1 MKKTA
6 IALVASAAAMFAA
19 SCQKETSPIQEEF
32 VPMTISAVAEG
43 LNTPVK
49 SAIEFKY
56 DVTWTANDKI
66 YVTDG
71 NDKNDTFTIIS
82 ESVGKTLGKFTQ
94 DGQTAFVSQ
103 ETPSC
108 DVEAYYPSS
117 MMDGTTPTW
126 PASQTYS
133 LENAQTVPMYSKK
146 TITATGDQTFS
157 FASLGSVLQIVFTT
171 SVENITLKSIEVKD
185 GSKTL
190 SGAFHVDDNGMAI
203 IDATDKA
210 GITLD
215 LGDGVP
221 VGFVAKYFNIAVP
234 TNDYT
239 DLAIVFTA
247 TDGSKCTLEHG
258 SVNISYNTVGRLT
271 LTGKAFKGGI
281 PKGALSGEFTVGIG
295 ADNTAGT
302 EDDVIVHFSQGNL
315 WYGKVGS
322 ATTATFN
329 FEANQYD
336 FRTYEGN
343 GSCIDGTYSTTSGTP
358 TGHWGLF
365 CWSTDATSNNW
376 GIHTNTAKA
385 QDYIAGSF
393 KDWGKNI
400 GDGNTWRT
408 LTKDEWV
415 YLFNTRTMAS
425 GGARY
430 ERLTSS
436 GITVEK
442 VTFKGV
448 VLFPDN
454 FTEQN
459 TWKTIYTTWEALKT
473 AGLVFLPAAG
483 SRSGSIVSNV
493 GDFGGYWS
501 STDCTNDYAYNVY
514 LNAGGVDP
522 AQHPNRYVGYSVR
535 LVTDVE

>member
-1 MKKTA
+1 
-6 IALVASAAAMFAA
+6 
-19 SCQKETSPIQEEF
+19 
-32 VPMTISAVAEG
+32 MTISAVAEG

-133 LENAQTVPMYSKK
+133 PENAQTVPMYSKK

-247 TDGSKCTLEHG
+247 TDGSKCTLEHTCEKH
-258 SVNISYNTVGRLT
+258 SRRT
-271 LTGKAFKGGI
+271 F
-281 PKGALSGEFTVGIG
+281 GA
-295 ADNTAGT
+295 
-302 EDDVIVHFSQGNL
+302 
-315 WYGKVGS
+315 
-322 ATTATFN
+322 
-329 FEANQYD
+329 
-336 FRTYEGN
+336 
-343 GSCIDGTYSTTSGTP
+343 
-358 TGHWGLF
+358 
-365 CWSTDATSNNW
+365 
-376 GIHTNTAKA
+376 
-385 QDYIAGSF
+385 
-393 KDWGKNI
+393 
-400 GDGNTWRT
+400 
-408 LTKDEWV
+408 
-415 YLFNTRTMAS
+415 
-425 GGARY
+425 
-430 ERLTSS
+430 
-436 GITVEK
+436 
-442 VTFKGV
+442 
-448 VLFPDN
+448 
-454 FTEQN
+454 
-459 TWKTIYTTWEALKT
+459 WK
-473 AGLVFLPAAG
+473 
-483 SRSGSIVSNV
+483 
-493 GDFGGYWS
+493 
-501 STDCTNDYAYNVY
+501 
-514 LNAGGVDP
+514 
-522 AQHPNRYVGYSVR
+522 
-535 LVTDVE
+535 